1 MGTGYTRNDTAN
13 NIADGNVINAADFD
27 GEFDAIESAF
37 NSSSGHTHDGTSSE
51 GAPIEVVG
59 PTQDVVITASALR
72 PKTDNTVDLGTSSLM
87 YKDGFFDGT
96 VTVHSLVVLDDEGT
110 DATIKLDGN
119 YPDGSAN
126 VAMGLTALDS
136 LDGSSPGGNNIA
148 IGNAALTA
156 LTTGSH
162 NIAIGSSAGD
172 ALTTGGKNIA
182 IGFEAL
188 STEDGNGESTAIG
201 YQALKTQNAGAS
213 GLNVAV
219 GYLAGTAVSTGVKNT
234 LLGAEAGDAI
244 NSGGSNVA
252 VGYNAL
258 TATTTSSSNTAVG
271 ADALKTNVTGAS
283 NVAVGNTALEVAT
296 GSNNTAIGKDA
307 GNLIT
312 SGAANTIIG
321 QFDGNQGTLQTLDI
335 RTSSNHIVLSD
346 GAGEPRIVVENNGR
360 VLVGNT
366 SAIQVGNG
374 QHVFQVGNTD
384 ANIFSTLRY
393 SNSSGGSR
401 ITLGHTRS
409 ASVGTVGTAVVD
421 NDVLGQIDFAG
432 DDGSDVV
439 TIGARIKAEVDGTPS
454 SNNMPSALTF
464 STFEASGSL
473 TERMRITDT
482 GEVGINS
489 ATPVAA
495 LHIADI
501 GTTGPAV
508 FIAGGSG
515 TEGDITFPHDENADI
530 GHWNTSSNTF
540 TSRIHIDTS
549 GNVGLGTNSPSV
561 PLDIQHDTDNT
572 GINVSLFSTT
582 QGAGSTLR
590 LAHSLNDT
598 IGTQTAVTVNDTLGK
613 ILFSGSTGSSF
624 YDGAAIIADATQNY
638 TGSNAGTRLEFYT
651 TSNSTQTLSE
661 RMLIDHDGNVGIG
674 TSTPSSLVSGG
685 DGPILSIGGTD
696 TALGVGEKTGTIS
709 FITSDASY
717 TGTYSDGIAAEIAAL
732 SETSVGGGY
741 GLAFYTGV
749 TTSSDRGERVRITDT
764 GDVGIGTSTPSTK
777 LHIADTSNDTRIT
790 LESTSD
796 NASDGPVLDLYRNSA
811 NPDDNDNIGIIQF
824 NGENDAGEKITY
836 ARMDS
841 FIEDASDGTED
852 ARLTFSLQSAG
863 SSTQLLGLRTDTGG
877 SRGQVV
883 VNEGTVDIDFKV
895 EGDTTT
901 NLFYVDASED
911 RVGIGTST
919 PASSLHVSS
928 GTAGDAVITI
938 EADTDN
944 NDEDDTPSV
953 KFLQDGGATT
963 ASIGLVGSSGAPFTN
978 SDSNNLFL
986 HAEGSQGIDFAT
998 GTELRMRVDQNGK
1011 VGIGNTSNAV
1021 DELLHIEQNTSGDA
1035 ATIKVQNGH
1044 ASSGADAI
1052 LQLQTVGNNFSI
1064 QTFPDADTGNANRT
1078 SFKSTAGSSFF
1089 TFDPDGQTGILTI
1102 NGANIGFGTTDPDSF
1117 VPTNVSGGRDVV
1129 NVGSGGGTYIAARND
1144 STISAGN
1151 VIGAYLIRSNDS
1163 SGVKFGGMRG
1173 KADDSSGN
1181 FHLELYAGNSTTDTS
1196 GALGAFQISDANDT
1210 FVPKGGVNVGKDA
1223 DGTYNS
1229 TEEQVAVF
1237 YDNSSTFVRI
1247 NVRAPSSGGDDV
1259 FKFQDGTLRA
1269 EIEAN
1274 GDFLSASNSYGST
1287 SDERL
1292 KENIELSGSQW
1303 DDVKAL
1309 QIKKYS
1315 MKEDN
1320 LDAPNMLGV
1329 IAQDLQASGM
1339 NGLVKSHTLIDAE
1352 DNPILDNDGN
1362 EQNFL
1367 SVKYSILY
1375 MKAVKALQEAM
1386 TKIES
1391 LETENTA
1398 IKARLDA
1405 LET

>member
-1 MGTGYTRNDTAN
+1 
-13 NIADGNVINAADFD
+13 
-27 GEFDAIESAF
+27 
-37 NSSSGHTHDGTSSE
+37 
-51 GAPIEVVG
+51 
-59 PTQDVVITASALR
+59 
-72 PKTDNTVDLGTSSLM
+72 
-87 YKDGFFDGT
+87 
-96 VTVHSLVVLDDEGT
+96 
-110 DATIKLDGN
+110 KLDGN

-296 GSNNTAIGKDA
+296 GSNNTAVGKDA

-321 QFDGNQGTLQTLDI
+321 QFDGNQGTLETLDI

-366 SAIQVGNG
+366 SAIQVGDG

-384 ANIFSTLRY
+384 AHNFSALRY

-409 ASVGTVGTAVVD
+409 ASVGTVGTAVAD
-421 NDVLGQIDFAG
+421 NDTLGQIDFAG

-439 TIGARIKAEVDGTPS
+439 TVGARIKAEVDGTPS

-464 STFEASGSL
+464 ETFEASGSL

-495 LHIADI
+495 LHVADI

-549 GNVGLGTNSPSV
+549 GKVGIGTASPSTTLHVNSGTANNVVTLTSTDAYALIKFEDNDTSTETTLGALDNDMVFRVGDAERMRIDSSGEVGIGTSTPSV
-561 PLDIQHDTDNT
+561 PLDIQHGTNNA

-598 IGTQTAVTVNDTLGK
+598 IGTQTAVTLNDTLGQ

-674 TSTPSSLVSGG
+674 TSTPSSL
-685 DGPILSIGGTD
+685 
-696 TALGVGEKTGTIS
+696 
-709 FITSDASY
+709 
-717 TGTYSDGIAAEIAAL
+717 
-732 SETSVGGGY
+732 
-741 GLAFYTGV
+741 
-749 TTSSDRGERVRITDT
+749 
-764 GDVGIGTSTPSTK
+764 
-777 LHIADTSNDTRIT
+777 
-790 LESTSD
+790 
-796 NASDGPVLDLYRNSA
+796 
-811 NPDDNDNIGIIQF
+811 
-824 NGENDAGEKITY
+824 
-836 ARMDS
+836 
-841 FIEDASDGTED
+841 
-852 ARLTFSLQSAG
+852 
-863 SSTQLLGLRTDTGG
+863 
-877 SRGQVV
+877 
-883 VNEGTVDIDFKV
+883 
-895 EGDTTT
+895 
-901 NLFYVDASED
+901 
-911 RVGIGTST
+911 
-919 PASSLHVSS
+919 LHVSS
-928 GTAGDAVITI
+928 GTSGDAILTI

-944 NDEDDTPSV
+944 NDEDDNPIL
-953 KFLQDGGATT
+953 KFLQDGAATVAT
-963 ASIGLVGSSGAPFTN
+963 IGLVGTSGQTFTN
-978 SDSNNLFL
+978 SDSNNLYL
-986 HAEGSQGIDFAT
+986 HAEGAQGIDFAT
-998 GTELRMRVDQNGK
+998 GTEMRMRIDQNGE
-1011 VGIGNTSNAV
+1011 VGLGTEGRAIDEKLHLEHNVSGEAV
-1021 DELLHIEQNTSGDA
+1021 AVKIQN
-1035 ATIKVQNGH
+1035 VH
-1044 ASSGADAI
+1044 ASSGANAKLM
-1052 LQLQTVGNNFSI
+1052 LQADGNNFSI
-1064 QTFPDADTGNANRT
+1064 INFPDADTTNANRT
-1078 SFKSTAGSSFF
+1078 SFETTAGSGYF
-1089 TFDPDGQTGILTI
+1089 TFDVKDDDDSVAALCLREGLV
-1102 NGANIGFGTTDPDSF
+1102 GFGTDDPSSF
-1117 VPTNVSGGRDVV
+1117 APSNVSGGRDIV
-1129 NVGSGGGTYIAARND
+1129 NRASGGGTFIAARDD
-1144 STISAGN
+1144 SSVLAGN

-1173 KADDSSGN
+1173 LADDSSGN
-1181 FHLELYAGNSTTDTS
+1181 FHLDFFPGRSDTDTAGTIAS
-1196 GALGAFQISDANDT
+1196 LQISDVSDVY
-1210 FVPKGGVNVGKDA
+1210 VPKGGINAGRDA
-1223 DGTYNS
+1223 EGVYNS
-1229 TEEQVAVF
+1229 SEEFIAAY
-1237 YDNSSTFVRI
+1237 YDNSNTYVRLNI
-1247 NVRAPSSGGDDV
+1247 RAPSSGGDDV
-1259 FKFQDGTLRA
+1259 FRHSDSGTVKS
-1269 EIEAN
+1269 EIESN
-1274 GDFLSASNSYGST
+1274 GDFLSATNSYGST

-1292 KENIELSGSQW
+1292 KENIEASGSQW
-1303 DDVKAL
+1303 NDIKAL
-1309 QIKKYS
+1309 QVKKYS
-1315 MKEDN
+1315 MKDDN
-1320 LDAPNMLGV
+1320 LDAP
-1329 IAQDLQASGM
+1329 
-1339 NGLVKSHTLIDAE
+1339 
-1352 DNPILDNDGN
+1352 
-1362 EQNFL
+1362 
-1367 SVKYSILY
+1367 
-1375 MKAVKALQEAM
+1375 
-1386 TKIES
+1386 
-1391 LETENTA
+1391 
-1398 IKARLDA
+1398 
-1405 LET
+1405 